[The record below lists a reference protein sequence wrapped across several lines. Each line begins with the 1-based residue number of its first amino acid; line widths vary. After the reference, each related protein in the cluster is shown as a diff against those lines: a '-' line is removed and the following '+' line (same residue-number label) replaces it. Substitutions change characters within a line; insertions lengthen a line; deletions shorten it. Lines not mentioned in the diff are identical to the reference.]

1 MFQDE
6 ARYKIDH
13 FIKVK
18 DLHLKE
24 NKVARVYS
32 EQRASLVDRILA
44 MGKKFNQRTK
54 TLHIAIEIM
63 DRFFL
68 DKRAQSMSGYQSM
81 SSRLITIVMT
91 TCFLIASKY
100 DEIDDQLVF
109 INDAQKYFQR
119 IGQTNNPTYTD
130 IVETERMLM
139 NFFGWDLGFVMPI
152 HFVEMF
158 LANGILFETEHNS
171 NITKNKAT
179 AKKLADKC
187 YEVLNDM
194 IKQNTCFK
202 NQGFSGNQVASMII
216 YTARQE
222 VLNLSRA
229 RYIWP
234 KELQLISRQTEK
246 EVRKLASIYKKNSK
260 KYRHEPFS
268 DDLIANE
275 QTSYSNKVTLIV
287 DLTKQR
293 SSAMQS
299 YNDPALVSPKA
310 KQLKEQ
316 FSSEK
321 RQTAE
326 KIPVAQIT
334 MPGMSKKLINS
345 NTKNTLSS
353 SKNTLISSAIKKQLD
368 NAKNMPFRTK
378 KTSSNYPRVGNS
390 KCILSNPTEK
400 NEENDQNKVIR
411 HFISAQKNDDGKV
424 RLFAERRVSQNN
436 ALNNDNSL

>member
-1 MFQDE
+1 
-6 ARYKIDH
+6 
-13 FIKVK
+13 
-18 DLHLKE
+18 
-24 NKVARVYS
+24 
-32 EQRASLVDRILA
+32 
-44 MGKKFNQRTK
+44 
-54 TLHIAIEIM
+54 
-63 DRFFL
+63 
-68 DKRAQSMSGYQSM
+68 
-81 SSRLITIVMT
+81 
-91 TCFLIASKY
+91 
-100 DEIDDQLVF
+100 
-109 INDAQKYFQR
+109 
-119 IGQTNNPTYTD
+119 
-130 IVETERMLM
+130 
-139 NFFGWDLGFVMPI
+139 
-152 HFVEMF
+152 
-158 LANGILFETEHNS
+158 
-171 NITKNKAT
+171 
-179 AKKLADKC
+179 
-187 YEVLNDM
+187 M